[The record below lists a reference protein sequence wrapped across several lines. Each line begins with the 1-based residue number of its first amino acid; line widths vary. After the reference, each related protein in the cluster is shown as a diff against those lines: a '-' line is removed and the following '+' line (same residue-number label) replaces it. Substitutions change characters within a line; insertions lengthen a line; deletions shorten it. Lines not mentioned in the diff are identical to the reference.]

1 MTLII
6 NDLTLRRGR
15 RVTVGSAPEGYQ
27 SYLLAGLVQ
36 RDARAVL
43 HVARDDR
50 HMDTIAQAV
59 HFFAPE
65 IEILTFPAWD
75 CLPYDR
81 VSPNPLVASERMDTL
96 GRLVRAKS
104 GERRLVVTTVNAML
118 QRVAPREFVAR
129 SVWHLA
135 VNDTVDMETLGR
147 GLTDSGYVRTGTVI
161 EAGEFSVRGGLIDI
175 FPPGGAEPAR
185 LDLFGEVIESIRTFD
200 PTSQRTTGKI
210 DKLTLRPVGEV
221 PLDTISIERFRA
233 GYTALFGVP
242 SKNDVLYAAASE
254 GRRHNGIEHWLPL
267 FHESLETLLDYLPDA
282 VVTLD
287 HLVEEAR
294 DARIEM
300 IAEYHAARRD
310 REHTSSDDA
319 VVYRPLEPDRLYST
333 KKEWDLVLSEREVAA
348 FSTFAAPESEHA
360 VDAGAREG
368 RAFTAER
375 AGSPGGFLNAVET
388 YLGSARDAGRRVV
401 LAAYSEGSSDR
412 LAKLLGEHGVEDL
425 TAVADWPTSARL
437 PPHQIV
443 LAILGLERGFDAP
456 DLVVVTEQDILGDR
470 IARPPRRTR
479 RAENFIAEAADLN
492 AGDLVIH
499 VDHGIGRFEGLRT
512 IEISGAPHDCL
523 LIVYSGDDRL
533 FIPVENI
540 EVLSRYGSEHAE
552 VDLDRLGGA
561 QWQSRKSRIK
571 KRLKDMA
578 DELMRIAADRAM
590 RTVDP
595 LLPAEHIYDE
605 FCARFPYH
613 ETEDQTK
620 AIDDVLGDLSSGRP
634 MDRLVCG
641 DVGFGKTEVALRS
654 AFVTAM
660 AGKQVAI
667 VAPTTLL
674 VRQHVKTFSDRFAG
688 LPINIGHLSRLV
700 PPKQSAEVKR
710 GLAAGEIDV
719 VVGTHA
725 LLQKSIEFRNLGLV
739 VIDEEQHFGVAHK
752 ERLKQLRANVHVLT
766 MTATPIPRTLQLAL
780 AGVRE
785 LSLIS
790 TPPVDRLAIRTFIL
804 PFDPVVVREAILREH
819 YRGGQTYYVC
829 PRIADIEDIEGFLKR
844 EIPEIS
850 FAVIHGRLPAQQ
862 LDGVMNAF
870 YDGAYDVL
878 ICTNIIES
886 GLDIPSVNTLVIH
899 RSDMF
904 GLSQLYQIRGRIGR
918 SKQRGYAYLTIPPN
932 RMPTIGAE
940 RRLEVMQS
948 LDGLGAG
955 FSIASHDMDIRGAG
969 NLLGEEQS
977 GHVREVGIELYQQM
991 LEDAV
996 AAAREDKGDATP
1008 IDDAWSPQIQMGT
1021 SVLIPEDYVEDLSVR
1036 MGLYRRLAQLTD
1048 RRDVDAFGAE
1058 MIDRFGRLPDAVE
1071 HLLKIVSIKQACH
1084 AAGVERVEAGPR
1096 GATLSF
1102 RNQNFAN
1109 PAGLVAFI
1117 SEQAGTTKLR
1127 PDHKLVYL
1135 RSWESVE
1142 QRLKGVQHL
1151 MDNLAGLA
1159 AQALVGR
1166 QDSSDPLTVTIV
1178 AANSGA

>member
-1 MTLII
+1 MTLKI
-6 NDLTLRRGR
+6 NEINLETGH
-15 RVTVGSAPEGYQ
+15 RVAIGNAPEGYQ
-27 SYLLAGLVQ
+27 GYLLA
-36 RDARAVL
+36 AFVL
-43 HVARDDR
+43 ATPRTVVHVARDDR
-50 HMDTIAQAV
+50 QMDTIAQAV
-59 HFFAPE
+59 RFFAPE
-65 IEILTFPAWD
+65 IEILSFPAWD

-96 GRLVRAKS
+96 GRLVQGPPDAK
-104 GERRLVVTTVNAML
+104 RLVVTTVNALL
-118 QRVAPREFVAR
+118 QRVATREFVER
-129 SVWHLA
+129 GVWFLSVG
-135 VNDTVDMETLGR
+135 DTVDFEALSR
-147 GLTDSGYVRTGTVI
+147 GLSDGGYARTGTVI

-175 FPPGGAEPAR
+175 FPPGSAEPAR
-185 LDLFGEVIESIRTFD
+185 LDLFGDVIESIRTFD
-200 PTSQRTTGKI
+200 PTTQRTTGKI
-210 DKLTLRPVGEV
+210 DKLTLRRVGEV
-221 PLDTISIERFRA
+221 PLDPASIERFRA

-267 FHESLETLLDYLPDA
+267 FHESLESILDYVPDA

-287 HLVEEAR
+287 HLAEEAR
-294 DARIEM
+294 DARLEM
-300 IAEYHAARRD
+300 IAEYYAARRD
-310 REHTSSDDA
+310 REQTVSEDS
-319 VVYRPLEPDRLYST
+319 VVYRPLEPDRLYAT
-333 KKEWDLVLSEREVAA
+333 KQEWDLALGGREVMA
-348 FSTFAAPESEHA
+348 FSSFAVPPSDHA
-360 VDAGAREG
+360 IDMGAREG
-368 RAFTAER
+368 RNFTAER
-375 AGSPGGFLNAVET
+375 AGTTGGLLDAVHQHLED
-388 YLGSARDAGRRVV
+388 ARNSGRRVL

-412 LAKLLGEHGVEDL
+412 LAKLLQDHGVGDL
-425 TAVADWPTSARL
+425 KAVANWPDSQRL
-437 PPHQIV
+437 QPHQIG
-443 LAILGLERGFDAP
+443 LAVLGLERGFDAP
-456 DLVVVTEQDILGDR
+456 DLVILTEQDILGDR

-479 RAENFIAEAADLN
+479 RAENFIAEATDLN
-492 AGDLVIH
+492 PGDLVIH

-512 IEISGAPHDCL
+512 IEISDAPHDCL
-523 LIVYSGDDRL
+523 LIVYAGDDRL

-578 DELMRIAADRAM
+578 DELMRIAAARAM
-590 RTVDP
+590 RTVEP
-595 LLPAEHIYDE
+595 LRPADGIYDE
-605 FCARFPYH
+605 FCSRFPYH
-613 ETEDQTK
+613 ETDDQIK
-620 AIDDVLGDLSSGRP
+620 AIGDVLGDLASGRP

-674 VRQHVKTFSDRFAG
+674 ARQHTATFTDRFSG
-688 LPINIGHLSRLV
+688 LPLNIGQLSRLV
-700 PPKQSAEVKR
+700 VPKQAAEVKR

-719 VVGTHA
+719 VIGTHA
-725 LLQKSIEFRNLGLV
+725 LLQKNIEFRDLGLV

-766 MTATPIPRTLQLAL
+766 LTATPIPRTLQLAL

-829 PRIADIEDIEGFLKR
+829 PRIADIEDIEGFLRR
-844 EIPEIS
+844 ELPEVSI
-850 FAVIHGRLPAQQ
+850 AVVHGRLAARQ
-862 LDGVMNAF
+862 LDDVMSAF
-870 YDGAYDVL
+870 CDGAYDVL

-886 GLDIPSVNTLVIH
+886 GLDIPSVNTLVVH

-918 SKQRGYAYLTIPPN
+918 SKQRGYAYLTIPPH
-932 RMPTIGAE
+932 RIPTVGAE
-940 RRLEVMQS
+940 RRLEVMQA

-955 FSIASHDMDIRGAG
+955 FSLASHDMDIRGAG

-977 GHVREVGIELYQQM
+977 GHIREVGLELYQQM

-996 AAAREDKGDATP
+996 AAARADTGDAELA
-1008 IDDAWSPQIQMGT
+1008 DDTWSPQIQLGT
-1021 SVLIPEDYVEDLSVR
+1021 SVLIPETYVEDLSVR

-1058 MIDRFGRLPDAVE
+1058 MIDRFGQLPDEVE

-1102 RNQNFAN
+1102 RDQNFAN

-1135 RSWESVE
+1135 RSWESIE

-1151 MDNLAGLA
+1151 MDGLA
-1159 AQALVGR
+1159 ALAAEGQMDLQNEMHRGTPPTQAA
-1166 QDSSDPLTVTIV
+1166 I
-1178 AANSGA
+1178 SGP